1 MKIFLYSSSVYSCHL
16 FLISSASNR
25 SIPFCPLLCFYS
37 SLNFSA
43 NTCNFAGF
51 PGGASGKEPACQ
63 FRRHGFDLWIGKV
76 AWRKKWQPTP
86 VFLPGESHGQRSLE
100 GYSPWG
106 CEESDMAEVTE
117 HNCSH
122 HLCPYV
128 TIRGNACFLKCA
140 GPPSCQW
147 E

>member
-1 MKIFLYSSSVYSCHL
+1 MATI
-16 FLISSASNR
+16 
-25 SIPFCPLLCFYS
+25 
-37 SLNFSA
+37 
-43 NTCNFAGF
+43 
-51 PGGASGKEPACQ
+51 
-63 FRRHGFDLWIGKV
+63 
-76 AWRKKWQPTP
+76 P
-86 VFLPGESHGQRSLE
+86 VFQPGESHGQKRLE

-147 E
+147 EQNASGAGGVWEIRVELEKK